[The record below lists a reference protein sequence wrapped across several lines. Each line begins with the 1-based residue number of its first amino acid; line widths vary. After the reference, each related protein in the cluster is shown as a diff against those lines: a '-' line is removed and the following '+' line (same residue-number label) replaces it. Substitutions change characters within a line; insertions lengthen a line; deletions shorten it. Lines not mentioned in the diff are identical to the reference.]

1 MNNVKVFIDIDYLTI
16 PNVFSHVGLVGGLI
30 LYPSV
35 AFLNSY
41 TMNLVLHVA
50 RIYSEK
56 KDEQGRTSEVRSYTD
71 LAERINGKVGKTI
84 VTIFI
89 FIVQFSCCVGY

>member
-71 LAERINGKVGKTI
+71 LAERIDGKVGKTI